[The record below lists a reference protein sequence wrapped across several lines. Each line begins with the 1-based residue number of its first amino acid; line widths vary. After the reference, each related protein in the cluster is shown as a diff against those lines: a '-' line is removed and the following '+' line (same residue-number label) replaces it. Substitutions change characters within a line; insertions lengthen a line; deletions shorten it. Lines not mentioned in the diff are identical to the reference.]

1 MESDERE
8 AWIDYLLGMNAHSRS
23 RSAWELKQP
32 PRYAPLTPEARVRRA
47 SAGVE
52 AERAAER
59 QQLDSL
65 SDAEIELRGLKALVS
80 EQKVALLDTRREVEH
95 LRRQCSELE
104 NAKERAVHLESALAT
119 AQAATSHRWP
129 WGAYETAL
137 LRQLAATVEKFW
149 VRYDPEDTTTASK
162 SNDVVA
168 WLTAQEVNGKPI
180 ANRVAEVMAQMTRA
194 DGLPTGPR

>member
-32 PRYAPLTPEARVRRA
+32 PMYAPLTPEARVRRA

-52 AERAAER
+52 AERAVER
-59 QQLDSL
+59 QKLDSL

-80 EQKVALLDTRREVEH
+80 EQKVELLARRREVEE
-95 LRRQCSELE
+95 LRRQCLELEDAKEHAAHLASEL
-104 NAKERAVHLESALAT
+104 AA
-119 AQAATSHRWP
+119 AQAAAVHRWP
-129 WGAYETAL
+129 WGTYETAL
-137 LRQLAATVEKFW
+137 LQKLAATVERYW
-149 VRYDPEDTTTASK
+149 VRYDPADPSTASK
-162 SNDVVA
+162 SDDVVT
-168 WLTAQEVNGKPI
+168 WLMEQRVNGKPI